1 MARRLIPKFLA
12 VSENISRGTIVA
24 GGLHG
29 ALLGVMIIAAPQLFG
44 DDLKRAE
51 APITIQI
58 FEGIYEDPHTAAEAA
73 EDSEDV
79 AKAPEV
85 TIEEPAPPEPEKVL
99 EKPKTAPEIAV
110 PDVREAAIDAA
121 TRAER
126 PADSGPVPEPTTP
139 GSVALAYEKST
150 PLTPKQELGER
161 PKPAPKSDKP
171 LEPLPE
177 TSRELEAE
185 IRRLQALT
193 AQARVEQRVAKVKE
207 DAPAQAD
214 AEKRLQELQQRL
226 QRLTVARADNTV
238 VKSPERKPPVERDPE
253 LAEERPRLE
262 TARPK
267 QELTRTVEP
276 RARPATR
283 PDELPE
289 PPLPKL
295 SAADILK
302 RSERRETPSEELSEA
317 DRERARK
324 SLERF
329 RKAADEGIRSAE
341 MNVARALD
349 KGKGVEK
356 DKKKATEILEKLA
369 KENYQP
375 AQIELAKKHL
385 TGDGVEKDRKRAY
398 ILLKTAAEENNV
410 VARRA
415 LKALD
420 KEMDAE
426 ERQLAEKEAGKWRRF
441 IQKQR
446 AENKLP
452 TVEQR
457 KLDNDLRVAVDKGN
471 VQRIENLLRSGA
483 DPNAIDA
490 SGRDAIIAAAWR
502 GREFVVEFL
511 IEKGVDLDTVD
522 FEGRTP
528 LIWASING
536 YSSIVEDLLTE
547 GASPDTK
554 DDSGRTALMRA
565 AWNGHDGV
573 VRSLLENGASPLIQD
588 NDGKTALDRA
598 REEDFKPVVQ
608 VLEGYPKAN

>member
-12 VSENISRGTIVA
+12 TTENISRGTAVA

-29 ALLGVMIIAAPQLFG
+29 ALLGVLIIAAPQLFN
-44 DDLKRAE
+44 DRLQRAE

-58 FEGIYEDPHTAAEAA
+58 FEGIYEDPEAA
-73 EDSEDV
+73 PAEPVINEGTAEV
-79 AKAPEV
+79 ASAPEV
-85 TIEEPAPPEPEKVL
+85 TIDEPPVPDADEFLKKPES
-99 EKPKTAPEIAV
+99 APEIAV
-110 PDVREAAIDAA
+110 PDVREAAIEAA
-121 TRAER
+121 AREER
-126 PADSGPVPEPTTP
+126 PADGGPIPEPTVP
-139 GSVALAYEKST
+139 GSVAVAYERSE
-150 PLTPKQELGER
+150 PLTAKQELAAR
-161 PKPAPKSDKP
+161 PRAEPRPATD
-171 LEPLPE
+171 LEPLPKSE
-177 TSRELEAE
+177 REIQAE

-193 AQARVEQRVAKVKE
+193 AQARIEQRVAKVRDDTAAE
-207 DAPAQAD
+207 AD
-214 AEKRLQELQQRL
+214 AEERLEKLQQRL
-226 QRLTVARADNTV
+226 KRLSVAKPAATVP
-238 VKSPERKPPVERDPE
+238 KSREPG
-253 LAEERPRLE
+253 
-262 TARPK
+262 
-267 QELTRTVEP
+267 P
-276 RARPATR
+276 RAE
-283 PDELPE
+283 PDSQTAEAPPEELPK
-289 PPLPKL
+289 PSPPKL

-302 RSERRETPSEELSEA
+302 NSERRKAEIEEMSEA

-329 RKAADEGIRSAE
+329 RKAADEGIKSAE

-349 KGKGVEK
+349 KGKGAEK

-369 KENYQP
+369 RENYQP

-398 ILLKTAAEENNV
+398 ILLKNAAEENNI
-410 VARRA
+410 VAKRA

-420 KEMDAE
+420 KEMDAD
-426 ERQLAEKEAGKWRRF
+426 ERQQAEKEAGKWRRF
-441 IQKQR
+441 IEKQR

-457 KLDNDLRVAVDKGN
+457 KLDNDLRVAIDQGN

-502 GREFVVEFL
+502 GKEFVVEFL

-536 YSSIVEDLLTE
+536 YRSIAEDLLTE
-547 GASPDTK
+547 GASPDAR
-554 DDSGRTALMRA
+554 DDSGSTALMRA

-573 VRSLLENGASPLIQD
+573 VRSLLENGASPFIQD

-598 REEDFKPVVQ
+598 REEDFQQVVQ